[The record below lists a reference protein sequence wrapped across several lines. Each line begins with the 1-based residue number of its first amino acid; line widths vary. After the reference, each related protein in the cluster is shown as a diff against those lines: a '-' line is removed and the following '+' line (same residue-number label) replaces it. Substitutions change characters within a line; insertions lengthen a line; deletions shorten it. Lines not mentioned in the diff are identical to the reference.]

1 MTHLIERKY
10 HAHFLT
16 PKRMTVSLA
25 KASLCRREAREMEK
39 RECAEDDGKGK
50 ERREAPNFSL
60 FPSSPTR
67 FAFFD
72 HRIYSINRS
81 ITFSPF
87 SARVVRLFCNKTQTC
102 NKARF
107 L

>member
-50 ERREAPNFSL
+50 EIREAPT
-60 FPSSPTR
+60 FPSS
-67 FAFFD
+67 
-72 HRIYSINRS
+72 HRPPRALHFL
-81 ITFSPF
+81 ITVFIRLT
-87 SARVVRLFCNKTQTC
+87 ARLHLHHFQRE
-102 NKARF
+102 
-107 L
+107 